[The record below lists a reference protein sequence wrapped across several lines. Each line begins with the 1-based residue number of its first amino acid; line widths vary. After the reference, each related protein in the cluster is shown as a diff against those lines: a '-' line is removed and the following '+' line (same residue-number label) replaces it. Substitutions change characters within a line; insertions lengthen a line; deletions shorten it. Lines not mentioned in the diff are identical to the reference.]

1 MFSLRAYDIFQVLGT
16 RMHDRVLQCSSENKD
31 IRFLCQCNLEGE
43 VLIEVNPI
51 EKGCCKELEV
61 FIFFDP
67 LRKIK
72 SPCTLFFFL
81 RKLFS
86 AQEAWLKLFSLLLFF
101 ADRFNWY
108 NLKKI

>member
-1 MFSLRAYDIFQVLGT
+1 MVLTFSLRAYDIFQVLGT

-43 VLIEVNPI
+43 VLIEVDPI

-72 SPCTLFFFL
+72 SLCILFFF
-81 RKLFS
+81 F
-86 AQEAWLKLFSLLLFF
+86 
-101 ADRFNWY
+101 
-108 NLKKI
+108 